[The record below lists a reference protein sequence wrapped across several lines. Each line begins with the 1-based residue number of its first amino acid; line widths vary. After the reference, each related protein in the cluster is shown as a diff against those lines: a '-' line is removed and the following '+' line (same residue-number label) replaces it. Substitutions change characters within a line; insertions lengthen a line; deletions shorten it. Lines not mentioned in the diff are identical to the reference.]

1 MLYLSLGS
9 ISASVGISAF
19 QRSIN
24 FIVSEARGVCWLEG
38 RGGVRVEA
46 VRAFWAVVVERADV
60 RRPGCE
66 GFSEAVAGDGEDALG
81 GEDSAELDRAATDD
95 VAACRFSAVS
105 STETI
110 LSTRRMRRRCRS
122 FWGGERR
129 QGIFLREAGVST
141 RRRRRAVE
149 WVCDVP

>member
-24 FIVSEARGVCWLEG
+24 FIVSEVRGICWLVGE
-38 RGGVRVEA
+38 GGVRVEA
-46 VRAFWAVVVERADV
+46 VRAFWIVVVDGVAV

-66 GFSEAVAGDGEDALG
+66 GFSEAVAGDSEDALG
-81 GEDSAELDRAATDD
+81 GDASPALDRAAADE
-95 VAACRFSAVS
+95 VAACRLSAVS

-129 QGIFLREAGVST
+129 HGIFLREAGG
-141 RRRRRAVE
+141 
-149 WVCDVP
+149 

>member
-24 FIVSEARGVCWLEG
+24 LIVSEARGVCWLELG
-38 RGGVRVEA
+38 GGVRVEA
-46 VRAFWAVVVERADV
+46 VRTFWVVVVDGVEV
-60 RRPGCE
+60 KRPGCE
-66 GFSEAVAGDGEDALG
+66 SLSEAVAGDSEGAVGVDA
-81 GEDSAELDRAATDD
+81 SAELDCAATDD
-95 VAACRFSAVS
+95 VAACRFNAVS
-105 STETI
+105 RTETI

-129 QGIFLREAGVST
+129 HGIFLRELDVST
-141 RRRRRAVE
+141 
-149 WVCDVP
+149 